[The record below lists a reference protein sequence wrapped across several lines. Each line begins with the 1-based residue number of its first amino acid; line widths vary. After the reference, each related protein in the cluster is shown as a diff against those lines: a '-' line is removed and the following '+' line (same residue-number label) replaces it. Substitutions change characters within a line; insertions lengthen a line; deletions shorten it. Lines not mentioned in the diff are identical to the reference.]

1 MYKME
6 HIKSTA
12 FAALLIILLLGSCSV
27 QQAPK
32 TDLALPAS
40 FDNVAAVADSSVA
53 KMTYKDF
60 FKDPVLV
67 ELIDRGMAKNN
78 DLQVAMKQIDIA
90 AEGFKQSKWLY
101 APLVN
106 ATLANASIN
115 RPSNNS
121 MNGMMA
127 SQFMGQSY
135 TTDYTSAINISW
147 ELDIWGKLKAQKQ
160 DAVIELLK
168 TKEAANAV
176 KTRLV
181 AEIVQ
186 AYYNLLML
194 DKQLAITKENLSFA
208 DSTWQI
214 LVKQQSLG
222 MTTAL
227 AVQQQFLVKE
237 QVSKRIPDIEGAIAI
252 QENALNVL
260 VGNYPRRIEREKGL
274 DDVYVPQQLT
284 AGIPAALLS
293 FRPDVR
299 SKELDLR
306 KSYLGVHIARVS
318 MYPGLNITAQGGLN
332 SFKASNWFTIP
343 GALFGTAAGAI
354 TQPIFN
360 GRQLKTKYEQ
370 SKIMAEQA
378 EIQFK
383 QAVLVGVAEVSDA
396 LVKIQKLDEQRLIAG
411 EVIKQSRE
419 IVDKSLLLYKYN
431 EGTYL
436 EVIIA
441 QTNRLQAEIDLA
453 TVQAQKLNSIAML
466 YRSLGGGWL

>member
-1 MYKME
+1 MYTMK
-6 HIKSTA
+6 HIKLMPL
-12 FAALLIILLLGSCSV
+12 AALLSIVLLDSCAV
-27 QQAPK
+27 QQAKK
-32 TDLALPAS
+32 TDLALPES
-40 FDNVAAVADSSVA
+40 FDNNVVPADSSVA
-53 KMTYKDF
+53 KMTYRDF

-67 ELIDRGMAKNN
+67 ELIDLGMAKNN
-78 DLQVAMKQIDIA
+78 DLQVAIKQIAIA
-90 AEGFKQSKWLY
+90 AEGFKQSKWIY
-101 APLVN
+101 APVVN
-106 ATLANASIN
+106 ASLANASIN
-115 RPSNNS
+115 RPANNS

-127 SQFMGQSY
+127 SQFMGQHY

-168 TKEAANAV
+168 TKEATNAV

-214 LVKQQSLG
+214 LVKQQHLG

-227 AVQQQFLVKE
+227 VVQQQFLVKE

-274 DDVYVPQQLT
+274 DEVYVPNQLAT
-284 AGIPAALLS
+284 GIPAALLS

-306 KSYLGVHIARVS
+306 KSYLGVHMARVS

-354 TQPIFN
+354 TQPIWN

-378 EIQFK
+378 EIHFK

-396 LVKIQKLDEQRLIAG
+396 LVKIQKLEEQRLIAG

-431 EGTYL
+431 EATYL

-453 TVQAQKLNSIAML
+453 TVQAQKLNSIAIL

>member
-1 MYKME
+1 MYTMK
-6 HIKSTA
+6 HIKLTPL
-12 FAALLIILLLGSCSV
+12 AALLSIVLLDSCAV
-27 QQAPK
+27 QQAKK
-32 TDLALPAS
+32 TDLALPES
-40 FDNVAAVADSSVA
+40 FDNNVVPADSSVA
-53 KMTYKDF
+53 KMTYRDF

-67 ELIDRGMAKNN
+67 ELIDLGMAKNN
-78 DLQVAMKQIDIA
+78 DLQVAIKQIAIA
-90 AEGFKQSKWLY
+90 AEGFKQSKWIY
-101 APLVN
+101 APVVN
-106 ATLANASIN
+106 ASLANASIN
-115 RPSNNS
+115 RPANNS

-127 SQFMGQSY
+127 SQFMGQHY

-160 DAVIELLK
+160 DAAIELLK

-194 DKQLAITKENLSFA
+194 DKQLDITKENLSFA

-214 LVKQQSLG
+214 LVKQQHLG

-274 DDVYVPQQLT
+274 DDVYVPNQLAT
-284 AGIPAALLS
+284 GIPAALLS

-306 KSYLGVHIARVS
+306 KSYLGVHMARVS

-354 TQPIFN
+354 TQPIWN

-396 LVKIQKLDEQRLIAG
+396 LVKIQKLEEQRLIAR

-453 TVQAQKLNSIAML
+453 TVQAQKLNSIAIL

>member
-1 MYKME
+1 MYTMKQ
-6 HIKSTA
+6 IKLMPL
-12 FAALLIILLLGSCSV
+12 AALLSIVLLDSCAV
-27 QQAPK
+27 QQAKK
-32 TDLALPAS
+32 TDLALPES
-40 FDNVAAVADSSVA
+40 FDNNFVPADSSVA
-53 KMTYKDF
+53 KMTYRDF

-67 ELIDRGMAKNN
+67 ELIDLGMAKNN
-78 DLQVAMKQIDIA
+78 DLQVAIKQIAIA
-90 AEGFKQSKWLY
+90 SEGFKQSKWVY
-101 APLVN
+101 APVVN
-106 ATLANASIN
+106 ASLVNASIN

-127 SQFMGQSY
+127 SQFMGQHY
-135 TTDYTSAINISW
+135 TTDYTSAVNISW

-214 LVKQQSLG
+214 LVKQQHLG

-274 DDVYVPQQLT
+274 DEVYVPNQLA

-306 KSYLGVHIARVS
+306 KSYLGVHFARVS
-318 MYPGLNITAQGGLN
+318 MYPGLNITAQGALTLLKQVIGL
-332 SFKASNWFTIP
+332 
-343 GALFGTAAGAI
+343 LF
-354 TQPIFN
+354 
-360 GRQLKTKYEQ
+360 
-370 SKIMAEQA
+370 
-378 EIQFK
+378 
-383 QAVLVGVAEVSDA
+383 LVRFLELRRVRLRSQYLMVA
-396 LVKIQKLDEQRLIAG
+396 
-411 EVIKQSRE
+411 
-419 IVDKSLLLYKYN
+419 N
-431 EGTYL
+431 
-436 EVIIA
+436 
-441 QTNRLQAEIDLA
+441 
-453 TVQAQKLNSIAML
+453 
-466 YRSLGGGWL
+466 

>member
-1 MYKME
+1 MYTMK
-6 HIKSTA
+6 HIKLTPL
-12 FAALLIILLLGSCSV
+12 AALLSIVLLDSCAV
-27 QQAPK
+27 QQAKK
-32 TDLALPAS
+32 TDLALPES
-40 FDNVAAVADSSVA
+40 FDNNVVQADSSVA
-53 KMTYKDF
+53 KMTYRDF

-67 ELIDRGMAKNN
+67 ELIDLGMAKNN
-78 DLQVAMKQIDIA
+78 DLQVAIKQIAIA
-90 AEGFKQSKWLY
+90 AEGFKQSKRVY
-101 APLVN
+101 APVVN
-106 ATLANASIN
+106 ASLANASIN
-115 RPSNNS
+115 RPANNS

-127 SQFMGQSY
+127 SQFMGQHY

-194 DKQLAITKENLSFA
+194 DKQLVITKENLSFA

-214 LVKQQSLG
+214 LVKQQHLG

-274 DDVYVPQQLT
+274 DDVYVPNQLAT
-284 AGIPAALLS
+284 GIPAALLS

-306 KSYLGVHIARVS
+306 KSYLGVHMARVS

-354 TQPIFN
+354 TQPIWN

-396 LVKIQKLDEQRLIAG
+396 LVKIQKLEEQRLIAG

-431 EGTYL
+431 EATYL

-453 TVQAQKLNSIAML
+453 TVQAQKLNSIAIL